1 MNKIE
6 RAVRCIEALVFSLLY
21 NLYDTFLAL
30 VTHLKHFTVIVLAC
44 YSREWVN
51 TQQVEQRGESVFF
64 FIHPKLHSQD
74 SWPLLF
80 HLLLLKPALI
90 GTEFNY
96 DSFPPGGRS
105 KKSVSTAAFWF
116 KGSCQGLF
124 TGGRLLELYHKSSG
138 CAWRSLKTSL
148 VLFCTHTRTCIYMY
162 THTHTHNK
170 VIVNLY
176 IVGQR
181 GRESKVSS
189 WHQFRWDE
197 VVHGKQ
203 HWYCLL
209 CDF

>member
-6 RAVRCIEALVFSLLY
+6 RAVRCIEALIFFVLY

-124 TGGRLLELYHKSSG
+124 TGGRLLELYHKSCG

-148 VLFCTHTRTCIYMY
+148 VLFCTHTHMYIYVY
-162 THTHTHNK
+162 THSHT
-170 VIVNLY
+170 
-176 IVGQR
+176 Q
-181 GRESKVSS
+181 
-189 WHQFRWDE
+189 
-197 VVHGKQ
+197 
-203 HWYCLL
+203 
-209 CDF
+209 